1 MNEFIRHDQMNES
14 RTKID
19 STIFIPAKQVPEGIV
34 NVCHASLIFNLVFY
48 LDRTTTY
55 SLDQRHPNMIQSRF
69 SRVRTPTHPGTH
81 TVWLN
86 VHLLHLPR

>member
-1 MNEFIRHDQMNES
+1 MNES

-34 NVCHASLIFNLVFY
+34 NVCHASLIFT
-48 LDRTTTY
+48 LDFDLDQTNTY

-69 SRVRTPTHPGTH
+69 SRVRTPTHP
-81 TVWLN
+81 VWLN
-86 VHLLHLPR
+86 VHLLHLPH